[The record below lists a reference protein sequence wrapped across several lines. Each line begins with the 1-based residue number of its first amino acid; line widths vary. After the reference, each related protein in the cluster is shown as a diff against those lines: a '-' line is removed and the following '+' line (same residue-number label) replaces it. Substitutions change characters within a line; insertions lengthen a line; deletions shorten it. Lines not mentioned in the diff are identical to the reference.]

1 MPQPHKRHLLTK
13 ILLLGGLF
21 AGLMYLFHPEVGRVS
36 VLINGQPVA
45 EPLFRLAAIPLLLAV
60 VAVVGVLAVIA
71 LLGAGMLMFFA
82 VLACS
87 VLGLFLLAPYSWP
100 ILLLF
105 GLMLLAMS
113 WRGGDNEGS

>member
-13 ILLLGGLF
+13 IILLGGLF
-21 AGLMYLFHPEVGRVS
+21 AGLVYFFHPEVGGVS
-36 VLINGQPVA
+36 LLIDGQPVA

-60 VAVVGVLAVIA
+60 VAVVGVLVLIA
-71 LLGAGMLMFFA
+71 LFGAGMLMFFA

-87 VLGLFLLAPYSWP
+87 VLGVFLLAPYSWP

-113 WRGGDNEGS
+113 WRSGGER